1 MDLPRRT
8 SLDLIL
14 RHVGA
19 LPQPFVPSYTELDV
33 QFGWRPTESV
43 EISLVGQN
51 LLDRQHLEFG
61 SASAATAEIERS
73 FYGKVT
79 WRF

>member
-1 MDLPRRT
+1 
-8 SLDLIL
+8 
-14 RHVGA
+14 
-19 LPQPFVPSYTELDV
+19 
-33 QFGWRPTESV
+33 V

-61 SASAATAEIERS
+61 TASPATAEIERS